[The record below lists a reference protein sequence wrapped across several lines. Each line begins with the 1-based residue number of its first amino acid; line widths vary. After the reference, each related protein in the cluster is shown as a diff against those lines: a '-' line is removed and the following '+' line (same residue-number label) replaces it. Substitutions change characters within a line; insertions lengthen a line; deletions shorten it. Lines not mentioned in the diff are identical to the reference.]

1 MDIDTEKVDDAVLTL
16 LFLTSFE
23 NHGIVRAWKTQSW
36 DVMNRLFEK
45 GYMSDPRNKAKSILF
60 TEEGR
65 ERSKEL
71 FERLF
76 CK

>member
-1 MDIDTEKVDDAVLTL
+1 MDIDTEKVDDAVLAL

-60 TEEGR
+60 TDEGR